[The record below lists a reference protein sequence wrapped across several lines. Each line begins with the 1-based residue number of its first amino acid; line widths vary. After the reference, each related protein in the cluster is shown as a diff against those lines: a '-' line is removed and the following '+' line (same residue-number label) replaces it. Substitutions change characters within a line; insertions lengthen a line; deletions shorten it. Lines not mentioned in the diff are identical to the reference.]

1 MGNDESSEVTWI
13 VAIKFKLLDGSTTIL
28 GDVKLVPKLKRN
40 VISLGLLDS
49 SGYSYK
55 SERGT
60 LKIIKGALVIIRD
73 KLVNGLYILKE

>member
-49 SGYSYK
+49 SGYS
-55 SERGT
+55 
-60 LKIIKGALVIIRD
+60 
-73 KLVNGLYILKE
+73 

>member
-28 GDVKLVPKLKRN
+28 GDVILVPKLKRN